1 MAGHDKIRA
10 FAKAECAMAGTK
22 SSPSIDVSP
31 STLDL
36 PGFDELVD
44 IRDGVELDGPWIV
57 ILYNCECHTFDQVID
72 ILQVATGC
80 PVDVAEFLAVKVD
93 REGRAIVFNGSQE
106 ECDRVAGIIASIRLQ
121 VETDRA

>member
-1 MAGHDKIRA
+1 
-10 FAKAECAMAGTK
+10 MAGTK
-22 SSPSIDVSP
+22 SSPSVWEAP
-31 STLDL
+31 STMDL
-36 PGFDELVD
+36 PGLDELVD

-80 PVDVAEFLAVKVD
+80 PVDVAEFLAFKVD
-93 REGRAIVFNGSQE
+93 SEGRAIVFNGSRE
-106 ECDRVAGIIASIRLQ
+106 ECERVASIIGSIRLQ